1 MTGKAFSLPNP
12 DLVTDEARPTTLREE
27 LEQLARIVE
36 DIAKMTPKLKS
47 IGNLMLFE
55 AMKKSL
61 EEMTAEQTRLVE
73 AIVARS
79 QDPEAR
85 QRFEQVKTHL
95 EGLEVRVMASQDMD
109 EIKALGNEME
119 GVTDQYSSAFQSLVR
134 SIVEAQKSAI

>member
-1 MTGKAFSLPNP
+1 M
-12 DLVTDEARPTTLREE
+12 TDEARPTTLREE